1 MYKIFIFS
9 ILLQLSLFA
18 LTIEQTPIKF
28 EKKRIELTKEYIKI
42 HYNLD
47 VADIKIIPKIIVL
60 HHTAINSYEKSLG
73 RFTSQILLTDRPEIA
88 SAGAVNVSA
97 HFMVEKD
104 GTIHQLMP
112 LNFMARHV
120 IGLNYNA
127 IGIENVGG
135 ENSVDNLTKAQLE
148 ANIFLVNY
156 LKKEFKTIEYV
167 IGHYEYRC
175 FEGTKLWLELD
186 PNYRTKKD
194 DPSVRFMNE
203 LRSDINGFKSA
214 PCPKINHDK

>member
-1 MYKIFIFS
+1 MYKIYLF
-9 ILLQLSLFA
+9 LLTPLLLMAFK
-18 LTIEQTPIKF
+18 IEQTPIKF
-28 EKKRIELTKEYIKI
+28 GQKRIELTKEYIKI

-47 VADIKIIPKIIVL
+47 VKDIKIIPKIIVI
-60 HHTAINSYEKSLG
+60 HHTAIDSYEKSLR
-73 RFTSQILLTDRPEIA
+73 RFKSQTLPTDRPEIA
-88 SAGAVNVSA
+88 AAGAVNVSA
-97 HFMVEKD
+97 QFMVEKD

-135 ENSVDNLTKAQLE
+135 ENSVDNLTQEQLQ
-148 ANIFLVNY
+148 ANIYLVNY
-156 LKKEFKTIEYV
+156 LKKKFKTIKYL

-175 FEGTKLWLELD
+175 LEGNKLWLELD

-194 DPSVRFMNE
+194 DPSPRFMSK
-203 LRSDINGFKSA
+203 LRENIQGLKVA
-214 PCPKINHDK
+214 PCKISDD